1 MQVICEINNAQY
13 FLKPGDKIEINRLD
27 AEIGDSLISEKIL
40 YLRDDDTVLI
50 GTPYIENARVEF
62 RILEH
67 KKGKKILVF
76 KKKRRKGYRR
86 KKGHRQ
92 FLSVIEIIDI
102 KY

>member
-13 FLKPGDKIEINRLD
+13 FLKIGDKIEINRLD
-27 AEIGDSLISEKIL
+27 AEVGDSLSTDRVL
-40 YLRDDDTVLI
+40 YLRDEDRVLI
-50 GTPYIENARVEF
+50 GAPYIENARVEF
-62 RILEH
+62 KILEH
-67 KKGKKILVF
+67 KKGKKIIVF

-92 FLSVIEIIDI
+92 HLSVIEITDI